1 MNTDTTTALDRA
13 TGSAIARANAEVIAA
28 TPDGGV
34 YPGDEALAERLVA
47 MQAAIIASAASA
59 DREAETQRA
68 LHRMNRAGIVM
79 ASAAAKDLTA
89 QRSLKNAAFY
99 AKATA
104 NAREATIAQHARLR
118 AEYYAARAAQVPA

>member
-47 MQAAIIASAASA
+47 MQASIGDRGIEGSHRAILDAATAALHATS
-59 DREAETQRA
+59 DRLAEAEFA
-68 LHRMNRAGIVM
+68 LAVAQDKRNT
-79 ASAAAKDLTA
+79 AA
-89 QRSLKNAAFY
+89 R
-99 AKATA
+99 
-104 NAREATIAQHARLR
+104 NARNARDWFDTFT
-118 AEYYAARAAQVPA
+118 AVPA